1 MQKIIGVDTTIST
14 DRNKDS
20 YFTVIKPILDYLV
33 AAALLAIT
41 SPLFLIFSLSIK
53 LHSPGPVFYT
63 QERIGKDGK
72 PFRIF
77 KFRSMRVNA
86 DTNLHKVYMQQVI
99 QSNIS
104 PSELGKKSLKLDA
117 IDPRITGLGKMLR
130 SSGLD
135 ELPQLINVL
144 RGEMS
149 IVGPRPPIPYEVE
162 LYEAWHKQR
171 LAVLPGITGLWQVT
185 AHNLVPFDEMVRID
199 IDYIKKANLWLDLK
213 IMLLTPFEM
222 IRKKG

>member
-1 MQKIIGVDTTIST
+1 MI
-14 DRNKDS
+14 
-20 YFTVIKPILDYLV
+20 
-33 AAALLAIT
+33 
-41 SPLFLIFSLSIK
+41 
-53 LHSPGPVFYT
+53 
-63 QERIGKDGK
+63 
-72 PFRIF
+72 

-86 DTNLHKVYMQQVI
+86 DAKLHKEYMLRVI
-99 QSNIS
+99 QNNIS
-104 PSELGKKSLKLDA
+104 PAELGKKSLKLDD
-117 IDPRITGLGKMLR
+117 IDPRITHVGKILR

-199 IDYIKKANLWLDLK
+199 IKYIRKANLWLDLK
-213 IMLLTPFEM
+213 IMLLTPIEM
-222 IRKKG
+222 LRKKG

>member
-1 MQKIIGVDTTIST
+1 MQKVIGVENVISIEGKQQT
-14 DRNKDS
+14 
-20 YFTVIKPILDYLV
+20 YFSVIKPVLDYFV
-33 AAALLAIT
+33 AAAMLVIT
-41 SPLFLIFSLSIK
+41 SPFFLFFYFSIK
-53 LHSPGPVFYT
+53 IHSPGPVFFY
-63 QERIGKDGK
+63 QERVGKNGRL
-72 PFRIF
+72 FRMI
-77 KFRSMRVNA
+77 KFRSMRANA
-86 DTNLHKVYMQQVI
+86 DAKLHREYMQRVI
-99 QSNIS
+99 QNNIS
-104 PSELGKKSLKLDA
+104 PAELGKKSLKLDT

>member
-1 MQKIIGVDTTIST
+1 MQKIIGVDTVFST
-14 DRNKDS
+14 ERDQDY
-20 YFTVIKPILDYLV
+20 YFTVIKPVLDYFV
-33 AAALLAIT
+33 AAALLLIT
-41 SPLFLIFSLSIK
+41 SPLFLIFCLSIK
-53 LHSPGPVFYT
+53 LHSPGPIFFT
-63 QERIGKDGK
+63 QERIGKHGK

-86 DTNLHKVYMQQVI
+86 DTTIHKEYMQRVI

-104 PSELGKKSLKLDA
+104 PAELGKKSLKLDA
-117 IDPRITGLGKMLR
+117 ADPRITGLGKVLR

-149 IVGPRPPIPYEVE
+149 IVGPRPPIPYEVD
-162 LYEAWHKQR
+162 LYEAWHKKR

-199 IDYIKKANLWLDLK
+199 IDYIQKANLWLDLK
-213 IMLLTPFEM
+213 IMVLTPVEM
-222 IRKKG
+222 LRKKG

>member
-1 MQKIIGVDTTIST
+1 MQKIIGVDTVISSE
-14 DRNKDS
+14 RNRDT
-20 YFTVIKPILDYLV
+20 YFTVIKPALDYFV
-33 AAALLAIT
+33 AAALLVIT
-41 SPLFLIFSLSIK
+41 SPLFLIFCLSIK
-53 LHSPGPVFYT
+53 LHSPGPIFFT
-63 QERIGKDGK
+63 QERVGKYGK

-86 DTNLHKVYMQQVI
+86 DTNFHREYMQQVI

-104 PSELGKKSLKLDA
+104 PADLGKKSLKLDA
-117 IDPRITGLGKMLR
+117 TDPRITHVGKVLR

-162 LYEAWHKQR
+162 IYEAWHKQR

-199 IDYIKKANLWLDLK
+199 IDYIQKANLWLDLK
-213 IMLLTPFEM
+213 IMLLTPLEM
-222 IRKKG
+222 LRKKG